1 MTSTATSS
9 NTLISSI
16 LCRASKRHGKAAL
29 PICSHYKQLLSLSIL
44 TFLISLGTTLPAQ
57 DTIIMPRTGA
67 LSVEL
72 QPCKEYIIL
81 DPGGLSNYPA
91 GCNSAI
97 FLWSSTEEDI
107 TIQGRYTVTA
117 IRNAGEQLPTFYAQT
132 LFFDGNIL
140 QSRIGTNPI
149 ESNMTRTYP
158 SSDDLNSFDSIGEST
173 VMGTISQR
181 AISGY
186 SAIFFQSV
194 SNQPGAEG
202 FVLRVKAG
210 DGSNPSAD
218 RLSVSNLSP
227 TSATISWRDLSH
239 NGGTWTLRY
248 DTIPY
253 NLRHSVPASGT
264 SATLTNLRPNTLY
277 YYAVINNLDDPNG
290 DDKGCTSPMSSFITP
305 AVPSSSGCIDFLD
318 LESDYAHCYSGNY
331 ANPKVK
337 EGIIDVGSDDINSR
351 HTLITSQT
359 IDPRAFNGQSFLK
372 TIPDG
377 ESASI
382 RLGNWQI
389 GAQSEC
395 VTYQYTVDTNLFDL
409 LLLKYAVVLQEPNHP
424 FEQQPMFLLSITDEY
439 GNDLNSDCY
448 TAYFVP
454 GLNTEGWN
462 VGNQP
467 NILWKDWST
476 IGVDLSPL
484 HGRTIYINLITRDC
498 LEAAHYGYAYYVMR
512 CGRKEVE
519 IASCGDNVENTFT
532 LPEGFGYRWYRSD
545 NKSNTL
551 SETRQLHVTSE
562 GTYICDLSF
571 LGANGSSQCN
581 FTMRAFAGP
590 HHPYARFDI
599 EETDQHI
606 DSECKIRALFK
617 NNSII
622 TRDETHLYPTFDEGG
637 TTYQWIIDG
646 TPYIGEPSYFDFTE
660 GTHTVSLIASL
671 SDEACSDTLTRT
683 FHIGGFCPV
692 ADPNLSFSFCDT
704 VEPVC
709 IYDTALS
716 QPGVHTIDSANHSRQ
731 VTITLHHSITNHISD
746 TVPLTQLPDY
756 SYLGFHFS
764 NSVDTILFRHTHVTA
779 DGCDSLLR
787 FSLLVCDNHDTT
799 IYHNVCDNAWPY
811 ERDGQSFSSEGH
823 YSYPLPTY
831 CGFDRTLNLHLQEIE
846 SYSTDFF
853 DTICQ
858 GSSSTVIGTA
868 FSNEGTHTKPMQ
880 SRLGC
885 DSIEV
890 LYLVVRPSYD
900 DTDRHTI
907 CVGDTLHW
915 IDDNDYTDSVSPAPQ
930 QHYLSQYGCDST
942 ITLDLTVS
950 DGSLITQSLFRCD
963 SFSWFGQTYTESTIA
978 EHIDT
983 ASTSTCG
990 STIQLNLTIGHSTTY
1005 IDTQEHCDAFTWYGQ
1020 RFTESTTTPT
1030 HRLTNS
1036 VGCDSIITLHLTIR
1050 NSTSGIDTQIHC
1062 DSYRWPH
1069 NGVLYT
1075 TTNYNYTFYYAYQH
1089 PTVHIRNVAGCDS
1102 AVTLDL
1108 TLLHSSYGIA
1118 SFVECYNFSW
1128 HGREFNHSSD
1138 TATYH
1143 TRNSVG
1149 CDSTVTLRLVILD
1162 RVVIRHDTACDRY
1175 TWRGVTYYS
1184 DTIKHT
1190 DGLINYRGCQYS
1202 ETLILK
1208 INHSNQYD
1216 DVISACD
1223 SFYWHDIRFTSSN
1236 NTIHFD
1242 TINAAGCDSVTRLRL
1257 SIHYSSQHSYYDTIC
1272 SNQTLSQSGQ
1282 VLSTEG
1288 THRIPLHD
1296 AYGCDSIE
1304 YINLKVWPAFSL
1316 SDSHAVCRGDT
1327 LGWIN
1332 GIAYTAIDDT
1342 TPHINFYSSHGCD
1355 SIVSLSLTIYDTA
1368 FGSHS
1373 IYVPEDSMPTFRYN
1387 GASFSG
1393 DVQDT
1398 AFHLTSAVGCDSI
1411 LHFTLRVCYNH
1422 DTTIRRSVCAN
1433 KYPFSLHGRYF
1444 DTAGTY
1450 PYKIHTFCGADS
1462 NITLVLSEKPI
1473 YLNRF
1478 FDTICSNQSFH
1489 QSGKTFST
1497 NGTHN
1502 IKLRTR
1508 ANCDSIEEIHLKVW
1522 PTFTQY
1528 DRRSICRG
1536 DTLLWEENGQFYTDV
1551 PSPAPDTTYA
1561 SVHGC
1566 DSTRILS
1573 LTVHEHSYNY
1583 INTTVLENNLPSFRF
1598 NNVAFDTDIA
1608 DTLFLFSNS
1617 FGCDS
1622 FLHFSLHV
1630 ARNHDTT
1637 LHLSICSGKPA
1648 TFVINGTRN
1657 TFRTEDTTLFQ
1668 ISTHEGADSTIIIIS
1683 AFYENS
1689 EITVYDTICDAIQ
1702 NGLGNSEI
1710 LRQRRD
1716 IGQTTHL
1723 CDSITKILTTVRPIN
1738 ISNYTEVVPE
1748 NDLPHTYHYA
1758 TFSDDVSDSVFRLAN
1773 RWECDSLVHYT
1784 MIVCRNTD
1792 TAIYDT
1798 ICDYQTPHL
1807 WNGVSFTASS
1817 TKHTIISTHCGS
1829 DSSLTMHLHVK
1840 NSSFADDVFSAC
1852 DSFEW
1857 HGRRFTSSN
1866 QTDTILNTNS
1876 IGCDSVTT
1884 LRLSMYYSYLNTYHD
1899 TICDNQTFSQ
1909 SGQTFNTEG
1918 TYVIPLTSIHN
1929 CDSIENIYLKVWPTL
1944 TSIDSISI
1952 CRGDTLLWQD
1962 GKRYTDTLQ
1971 PAPNNLLSTQHSCD
1985 STITLSLT
1993 IRGAPSYST
2002 DSVMITE
2009 NELPTY
2015 RYNNAAFASDVS
2027 DTVFRLINA
2036 ANCDSILHFTL
2047 SVCRNVDS
2055 AIQRNVCDD
2064 ALPLYWHDTVFV
2076 EGGTIALHR
2085 INHCGADS
2093 TVILLVH
2100 VHPAYNITR
2109 YDTIC
2114 DNQQLLWDSQ
2124 TLTTAGTY
2132 GIYRQSIYGCDS
2144 NERLHLTVC
2153 PTYDT
2158 TDHII
2163 LCWGTTLHWIDGND
2177 YTYRPLDQPIAYL
2190 QSQYGC
2196 DSIVTLD
2203 ILKTHPLSG
2212 DLTVNPEHPTWEN
2225 PEIQLNDISRN
2236 NSRRQWY
2243 LSGQFLDTSK
2253 TLTYRFDT
2261 PSDTVETIK
2270 LIVFDDYGCTD
2281 TLTRRIHFDR
2291 SGLWVP
2297 NLITPNRLDNNVMRI
2312 AGVGINE
2319 LECYVYTRQGQF
2331 IYKFNS
2337 INDVWDGTYNGTL
2350 CPQATYTYVIHYTTI
2365 HDPKSWLTKKGTVTL
2380 LR

>member
-81 DPGGLSNYPA
+81 DPGGTADYPA
-91 GCNSAI
+91 DCNSAL

-107 TIQGRYTVTA
+107 TIEGRYTVTA
-117 IRNAGEQLPTFYAQT
+117 IKNSGEALPTFYAQT
-132 LFFDGNIL
+132 FFFDGNIL
-140 QSRIGTNPI
+140 QSRNGTNPI

-158 SSDDLNSFDSIGEST
+158 SSDDLNSFDSVGAST

-181 AISGY
+181 ALSGY
-186 SAIFFQSV
+186 SAIFFQSAA
-194 SNQPGAEG
+194 NQPGAAG
-202 FVLRVKAG
+202 FVLRVRAG
-210 DGSNPSAD
+210 TGSNPSAD
-218 RLSVSNLSP
+218 NLSVNNLSP
-227 TSATISWRDLSH
+227 TSADISWHDLSQN
-239 NGGTWTLRY
+239 NGGWTVRY
-248 DTIPY
+248 DTMAY
-253 NLRHSVPASGT
+253 NLRSSVHSTSPSASL
-264 SATLTNLRPNTLY
+264 SNLRPNTKY
-277 YYAVINNLDDPNG
+277 YYAISNNLDDPYG
-290 DDKGCTSPMSSFITP
+290 EDKGCTSPMGSFITP
-305 AVPSSSGCIDFLD
+305 AVPSGSGCFDFLD
-318 LESDYAHCYSGNY
+318 LGGDYAHCYSGNY
-331 ANPKVK
+331 ADPKVK
-337 EGIIDVGSDDINSR
+337 EGIIDFGQDSIASR
-351 HTLITSQT
+351 HTVVTTQSF
-359 IDPRAFNGQSFLK
+359 DSRAFNGQDFLR

-395 VTYQYTVDTNLFDL
+395 VTYQYTVDTHQFDL
-409 LLLKYAVVLQEPNHP
+409 LLLKYAVVLQEPNHA
-424 FEQQPMFLLSITDEY
+424 FEQQPMFLLTITDEY
-439 GNDLNSDCY
+439 GNSLNTDCY

-454 GLNTEGWN
+454 GMNTDDWN

-484 HGRTIYINLITRDC
+484 QGRTIYINLITRDC
-498 LEAAHYGYAYYVMR
+498 LESAHYGYAYYVMR
-512 CGRKEVE
+512 CGRKEVD
-519 IASCGDNVENTFT
+519 IASCGNQVENTFT
-532 LPEGFGYRWYRSD
+532 PPEGFGYRWYMAGNED
-545 NKSNTL
+545 VTI
-551 SETRQLHVTSE
+551 SEERELNVSTE
-562 GTYICDLSF
+562 GTYLCDLSF
-571 LGANGSSQCN
+571 LGANGNSQCN
-581 FTMRAFAGP
+581 FTMRATAGP
-590 HHPYARFDI
+590 HHPYAQFDVT
-599 EETDQHI
+599 ETDHHI

-622 TRDETHLYPTFDEGG
+622 TRDEAHQNPAYDEGG
-637 TTYQWIIDG
+637 IEYQWIIDG
-646 TPYIGEPSYFDFTE
+646 IPYPDEPSYFDFTE
-660 GTHTVSLIASL
+660 GPHTISLIASL
-671 SDEACSDTLTRT
+671 SNQSCADTLTRT

-692 ADPNLSFSFCDT
+692 ADRDTAFVFCDSIK
-704 VEPVC
+704 PVT
-709 IYDTALS
+709 IYDTTLTE
-716 QPGVHTIDSANHSRQ
+716 PGTHTIDSANHSRQ
-731 VTITLHHSITNHISD
+731 VTITLHHSVVEHVMDS
-746 TVPLTQLPDY
+746 VPLTELPDY
-756 SYLGFHFS
+756 SYRGFHFTK
-764 NSVDTILFRHTHVTA
+764 SVDTVLYRHRQVTA
-779 DGCDSLLR
+779 DGCDSILR
-787 FSLLVCDNHDTT
+787 FSLLVCDNLDTT
-799 IYHNVCDNAWPY
+799 IYHSVCDNSWPY
-811 ERDGQSFSSEGH
+811 EHDSQTFSSAGH
-823 YSYPLPTY
+823 YSYTIPTR
-831 CGFDRTLNLHLQEIE
+831 CGADRTVNLHLQEIE
-846 SYSTDFF
+846 SYRANFY
-853 DTICQ
+853 DTICEGQ
-858 GSSSTVIGTA
+858 TSTIIGTG
-868 FSNEGTHTKPMQ
+868 FDSEGTHTLPMQ

-890 LYLVVRPSYD
+890 LYLIVRPRYD

-915 IDDNDYTDSVSPAPQ
+915 IDGNAYAETLSPAPAE
-930 QHYLSQYGCDST
+930 HYSSVDGCDST
-942 ITLDLTVS
+942 ITLYLIVS
-950 DGSLITQSLFRCD
+950 DGSTDTLTLFKCD
-963 SFSWFGQTYTESTIA
+963 SFSWHGITYTESATA
-978 EHIDT
+978 EHTD
-983 ASTSTCG
+983 SSLSNCG
-990 STIQLNLTIGHSTTY
+990 NTTHLNLTIGHSTTG
-1005 IDTQEHCDAFTWYGQ
+1005 IDLQDHCDSFYWYGE
-1020 RFTESTTTPT
+1020 RYTESTNTPT

-1036 VGCDSIITLHLTIR
+1036 VNCDSIVTLNLTLR
-1050 NSTSGIDTQIHC
+1050 QSTSGIDTQIHC
-1062 DSYRWPH
+1062 DNYTWPH
-1069 NGVLYT
+1069 NGVYYAIN
-1075 TTNYNYTFYYAYQH
+1075 NYNYTFYYANQR
-1089 PTVHIRNVAGCDS
+1089 PVVHIRNVAGCDS
-1102 AVTLDL
+1102 ALTLDL
-1108 TLLHSSYGIA
+1108 TLLRSTRGIA
-1118 SFVECYNFSW
+1118 AFVECYNFSW
-1128 HGREFNHSSD
+1128 HGRTFHRSSD

-1143 TRNSVG
+1143 THNAVG
-1149 CDSTVTLRLVILD
+1149 CDSAVTLLLTILD
-1162 RVVIRHDTACDRY
+1162 SIVTIRDTTCDRFN
-1175 TWRGVTYYS
+1175 WRGKTYYA
-1184 DTIKHT
+1184 DTTINT
-1190 DGLINYRGCQYS
+1190 YGLTNYRGCQYR

-1208 INHSNQYD
+1208 INYSNQYD

-1223 SFYWHDIRFTSSN
+1223 SFTWHGLPFTTSN
-1236 NTIHFD
+1236 YTVEFD
-1242 TINAAGCDSVTRLRL
+1242 TINAAGCDSATNLRL
-1257 SIHYSSQHSYYDTIC
+1257 SMHYSSQSTYHDTIC
-1272 SNQTLSQSGQ
+1272 DNQTFSQSGQ
-1282 VLSTEG
+1282 NLNTEG
-1288 THRIPLHD
+1288 THRITLHD
-1296 AYGCDSIE
+1296 IYGCDSVEI
-1304 YINLKVWPAFSL
+1304 IHLKVWPAYNL

-1332 GIAYTAIDDT
+1332 GIAYTVIDDT
-1342 TPHINFYSSHGCD
+1342 LPHINFTSSHGCD
-1355 SIVSLSLTIYDTA
+1355 SIMTLALTIHDTA
-1368 FGSHS
+1368 YGRHS

-1387 GASFSG
+1387 GATFS
-1393 DVQDT
+1393 DNVADT
-1398 AFHLTSAVGCDSI
+1398 VFHLASAVGCDSI
-1411 LHFTLRVCYNH
+1411 LHFTLRICYNH
-1422 DTTIRRSVCAN
+1422 DTTLRRNVCAN
-1433 KYPFSLHGRYF
+1433 KYPYSIHSHQF
-1444 DTAGTY
+1444 DTAGTHL
-1450 PYKIHTFCGADS
+1450 YKIATFCGADS
-1462 NITLVLSEKPI
+1462 NITLILSEKPV
-1473 YLNRF
+1473 YRTAF
-1478 FDTICSNQSFH
+1478 YDTICSNQTFT
-1489 QSGKTFST
+1489 QSGRVFYT
-1497 NGTHN
+1497 NGSHE
-1502 IKLRTR
+1502 IRLRTVN
-1508 ANCDSIEEIHLKVW
+1508 NCDSVEEINLKVW
-1522 PTFTQY
+1522 PTFTQN

-1536 DTLLWEENGQFYTDV
+1536 DTLLWEENGRLYSEV
-1551 PSPAPDTTYA
+1551 LSPAPDTTYH
-1561 SVHGC
+1561 SQHGC
-1566 DSTRILS
+1566 DSTIRLS
-1573 LTVHEHSYNY
+1573 LTIHGLSYKY
-1583 INTTVLENNLPSFRF
+1583 VNTTVTENNLPWFRF
-1598 NNVAFDTDIA
+1598 NNVAFDSDVV
-1608 DTLFLFSNS
+1608 DTLFILSNV

-1637 LHLSICSGKPA
+1637 VHLSICSGEPA
-1648 TFVINGTRN
+1648 TFVINGIRN
-1657 TFRTEDTTLFQ
+1657 TFRNEDTTRFVIQ
-1668 ISTHEGADSTIIIIS
+1668 TREGADSTISIIS
-1683 AFYENS
+1683 SFFENS
-1689 EITVYDTICDAIQ
+1689 EVTVYDTICDAIQ
-1702 NGLGNSEI
+1702 NGLGNSEV

-1716 IGQTTHL
+1716 IGQTIHL

-1738 ISNYTEVVPE
+1738 ITNFTEIVPE
-1748 NDLPHTYHYA
+1748 NDLPHNYHNA
-1758 TFSDDVSDSVFRLAN
+1758 TFADNVTDSVFRLAN

-1784 MIVCRNTD
+1784 MIVCLNTD
-1792 TAIYDT
+1792 TTIFDT
-1798 ICDYQTPHL
+1798 ICDTQTPHV
-1807 WNGVSFTASS
+1807 WNGVTFTETAVKR
-1817 TKHTIISTHCGS
+1817 TTISTHCGS
-1829 DSSLTMHLHVK
+1829 DSSLTMHLKVK
-1840 NSSFADDVFSAC
+1840 ASSAYDDVFSAC

-1857 HGRRFTSSN
+1857 HGRHFTSSN
-1866 QTDTILNTNS
+1866 HTDTILNTNS

-1944 TSIDSISI
+1944 TSIDSVSI
-1952 CRGDTLLWQD
+1952 CRGDTILWQD
-1962 GKRYTDTLQ
+1962 DKRYTDIVL
-1971 PAPNNLLSTQHSCD
+1971 PAPFAVLSSQHGCD